1 MVNAKNYSEQ
11 GMTMKGV
18 FICIEGLDG
27 SGKSTQ
33 AKLLTKKLCKAGYD
47 AVFTAEP
54 SQGKIGKFIRK
65 RLFEQERMPTTVE
78 ALLFAADRIEHVQNT
93 VLPALKEGKIV
104 ISDRYVYSSLAY
116 QGSAGLNL
124 DWIETI
130 NKHAQRPDLSIFI
143 DVAPEVVLERLKR
156 KKSVME
162 VLQTQRKVH
171 EIYRKYLEK
180 GELKRVDGAKSKNEV
195 LEALYAV
202 VLGFLSNC
210 RQKSMESL

>member
-1 MVNAKNYSEQ
+1 
-11 GMTMKGV
+11 MKGV

-33 AKLLTKKLCKAGYD
+33 AKLLTKKLCQAGYN

-93 VLPALKEGKIV
+93 IIPALKEGKLV

-124 DWIETI
+124 DWIESI
-130 NKHAQRPDLSIFI
+130 NANAQKPDLSLFI
-143 DVAPEVVLERLKR
+143 DVSPKVVLERLRR

-162 VLQTQRKVH
+162 NLQTQQYVQ
-171 EIYRKYLEK
+171 EIYQKYVEK
-180 GELKRVDGAKSKNEV
+180 GELRRVDGTKSKNEV
-195 LEALYAV
+195 LNALYAEV
-202 VLGFLSNC
+202 VVFL
-210 RQKSMESL
+210 KKDKL